1 MCFLRAICLPTITF
15 RSPRHCG
22 ASTHASR
29 APRPR
34 REVTATSRDWTERAL
49 LPCFR
54 VGGTAC
60 GLPIPELSLSLVFK
74 RWIFLLCLRDSEI
87 IIEENPC
94 FQYQMLLWRCFWK
107 GLGMWTARHILIM
120 PEHYPCLQATF
131 LPTTRLGED
140 GIGGL
145 SPQLPAETRL
155 PYVTCISDDSN
166 HRLTSSTTES
176 FFGI

>member
-1 MCFLRAICLPTITF
+1 MGRRTCASFVPYVCRP
-15 RSPRHCG
+15 SPLE
-22 ASTHASR
+22 APAAAEPAHASR

-34 REVTATSRDWTERAL
+34 REVTAASRDWTERAL

-60 GLPIPELSLSLVFK
+60 DVPIPELSLSLVFK

-107 GLGMWTARHILIM
+107 GLGLWTARHILIT
-120 PEHYPCLQATF
+120 PEHHPCLQATF
-131 LPTTRLGED
+131 LPRTRLGEVA
-140 GIGGL
+140 L
-145 SPQLPAETRL
+145 WACHPSYLRKLVCPT
-155 PYVTCISDDSN
+155 
-166 HRLTSSTTES
+166 
-176 FFGI
+176 